1 VNKREQ
7 RIFERKEQ
15 QRVARIKGWWLLLL
29 YGVGIYAFFKSFS
42 LYRDTFIGYQLPLGG
57 GLIFGLVVSFIFNKD
72 YRYYLAPVI
81 PLMGIFTTI
90 VLSVNSFF
98 ADKKNVMLK
107 EIIIEKHHQYRRN
120 SPYATIKFRDLERS
134 ISTSTDAEVDSMS
147 YGVLTVNK
155 GLFGYYVIRNK
166 KLVKE

>member
-1 VNKREQ
+1 VNKHEQ
-7 RIFERKEQ
+7 RISERKRQ
-15 QRVARIKGWWLLLL
+15 QRAARIKGRWLLLL

-42 LYRDTFIGYQLPLGG
+42 LYQDTFIGYQLPLGG

-72 YRYYLAPVI
+72 YRHYFAPVI

-90 VLSVNSFF
+90 VLFVNSFF
-98 ADKKNVMLK
+98 ADKKNVILK
-107 EIIIEKHHQYRRN
+107 EIIIEKHHEQRHS
-120 SPYATIKFRDLERS
+120 SPYAIIKFRDYERR
-134 ISTSTDAEVDSMS
+134 IHVATDAEVDSMS

-155 GLFGYYVIRNK
+155 GLFGYYVIRDK

>member
-1 VNKREQ
+1 MNKREQ
-7 RIFERKEQ
+7 RISERKKR

-29 YGVGIYAFFKSFS
+29 YGVGIFAFFKSFS

-72 YRYYLAPVI
+72 YRYYFAPVI

-90 VLSVNSFF
+90 MLSVNSLF
-98 ADKKNVMLK
+98 ADKKTVMLK
-107 EIIIEKHHQYRRN
+107 EIIIEKHHQYRRS
-120 SPYATIKFRDLERS
+120 SPYAIIKFRDFERS
-134 ISTSTDAEVDSMS
+134 IPASTDAEIDSMS
-147 YGVLTVNK
+147 YGVLRVNK
-155 GLFGYYVIRNK
+155 GLFGYYVIRDK